1 MLSISS
7 DGTYTTYG
15 KTHPI
20 TRHAMYCHLVRQQA
34 KAGIVAGPPSY
45 RDIPDRLNEAQ
56 KQAWYNKESARPL
69 CVQQEQIIKGFT
81 INYGPMI
88 CDNLMRNGR
97 HKQLQTA
104 ILDYS
109 LEEWLD
115 AIYRTLSTVIPW
127 WFYYRLHMFN
137 SSSGAQMHNVRLMW
151 LHTCI
156 GPRDSYQEQ
165 THVELISRT
174 DLVEVAS
181 EIDSSPPIQPS
192 DRATGRFVNDLTRL
206 LDQRVPNGY
215 LHTLFSPN
223 AVKIILENFGFTSC
237 LDLKRF
243 FEAFRDRENDLIKW
257 IRQDQGV
264 LCPRDRTTVIPR
276 NMMPHDVATTFN
288 GLTATFA
295 RHKAY
300 KHDRD
305 LSLPLCFEKYN
316 ILNDYYTAEQLEAL
330 QEYVRVT
337 SNYVLHHLREEEV
350 EEAVEMMLQDLQY
363 HPHLTF
369 ALKAMKSA
377 RVFTSSHMTRVAM
390 AHSRYVEVRLEF
402 LRSRTTDGEI
412 VNFPDLACAFVLPNP
427 EGAIEIDSENE
438 QERIPLPPPPPI
450 HIRHDAIG
458 YEPNSSKSH
467 EIAKRNAHRWVVA
480 STFAI
485 RDYLKTF
492 EMIRYTKLCRN
503 CMFSRRH
510 NFQVSRIAHDTA
522 KCNYANLW
530 DAMRDTGLYSA
541 DFDLEQSEDFNK
553 KMSLD
558 QMDEIRKQWIQKSER
573 QRRAFEE
580 MAAQMP
586 IDSCNNCLFQY
597 RNPRGGFAIMH
608 KTEACRNLNI
618 YMRLFDD
625 DMKPREGRRDD

>member
-1 MLSISS
+1 
-7 DGTYTTYG
+7 
-15 KTHPI
+15 
-20 TRHAMYCHLVRQQA
+20 MYCHLVRKQNLA
-34 KAGIVAGPPSY
+34 RIVEGPPSY

-56 KQAWYNKESARPL
+56 RQAWNNKESARQL
-69 CVQQEQIIKGFT
+69 CVQQEQILKGFT
-81 INYGPMI
+81 VNYGPMI
-88 CDNLMRNGR
+88 CETLMRNGR

-109 LEEWLD
+109 LEDWLD
-115 AIYRTLSTVIPW
+115 AIYKTLSTVIPW
-127 WFYYRLHMFN
+127 WFYYKLHMFN

-151 LHTCI
+151 LLTCI
-156 GPRDSYQEQ
+156 GPRDSFQEQ
-165 THVELISRT
+165 SHIDLISRT

-192 DRATGRFVNDLTRL
+192 DRATGRFVNSLTRL

-215 LHTLFSPN
+215 LHTLFTPN

-257 IRQDQGV
+257 IRQDQEV

-295 RHKAY
+295 RRNAFV
-300 KHDRD
+300 HDRD
-305 LSLPLCFEKYN
+305 LSLPHCFEKYN
-316 ILNDYYTAEQLEAL
+316 TLNDYYTGDQLEAL
-330 QEYVRVT
+330 QEYVSVT
-337 SNYVLHHLREEEV
+337 SDYVLHHLREEEV
-350 EEAVEMMLQDLQY
+350 EEAVEMMLKDLQC

-377 RVFTSSHMTRVAM
+377 RVFTLSHMTRVVM
-390 AHSRYVEVRLEF
+390 AHLRYVEVRLEF

-427 EGAIEIDSENE
+427 EDAIEIDSENE
-438 QERIPLPPPPPI
+438 QDRIPPPPPPPI

-480 STFAI
+480 STIAI

-492 EMIRYTKLCRN
+492 EMIRDTKLCRN

-510 NFQVSRIAHDTA
+510 HFQVSRIAHDTA
-522 KCNYANLW
+522 KCNYPNIWA
-530 DAMRDTGLYSA
+530 AMKDTGLNSV
-541 DFDLEQSEDFNK
+541 DFDLEPSEDFNK
-553 KMSLD
+553 KISLN
-558 QMDEIRKQWIQKSER
+558 QMDQIRKQWIQKSER

-586 IDSCNNCLFQY
+586 IDSCNNCLFQH
-597 RNPRGGFAIMH
+597 RSPRGGFAIMH
-608 KTEACRNLNI
+608 RTEACRNMNI

-625 DMKPREGRRDD
+625 DMMPKEGRREN